1 MSNEMKASV
10 SGFKHKFYDECI
22 DVPFEMP
29 DGITAEE
36 LESAVA
42 EIAKRS
48 DECFARLLESCEDF
62 DNQNSGIAGSLVEDD
77 IDPNFL
83 REFIER
89 VKRSA
94 SLGRIEIPEWV
105 VTDDDFIAWVRSDG

>member
-10 SGFKHKFYDECI
+10 SDFKHKFYDECI

-48 DECFARLLESCEDF
+48 DECFAYLLKRCDSEKIEVLPSNMTE
-62 DNQNSGIAGSLVEDD
+62 EE
-77 IDPNFL
+77 FL
-83 REFIER
+83 
-89 VKRSA
+89 
-94 SLGRIEIPEWV
+94 
-105 VTDDDFIAWVRSDG
+105 AWVRNHE